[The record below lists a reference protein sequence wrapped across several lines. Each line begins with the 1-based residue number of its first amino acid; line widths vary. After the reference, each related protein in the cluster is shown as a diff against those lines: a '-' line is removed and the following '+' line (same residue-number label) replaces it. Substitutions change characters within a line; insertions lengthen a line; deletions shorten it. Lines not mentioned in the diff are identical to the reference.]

1 MLNVKILIVLMLFLE
16 QARGRR
22 TWPLRATWC
31 PRAPPWW
38 PLVCLSEF
46 VFSCCCINLM
56 PTNAVLSVSGHV
68 DPSCRLKIVHAVSQ
82 QQQHPISVELL
93 MARFPRYSS
102 IMFSPYR
109 YVTFEINSQGE
120 SVMRSRSRETAITLM
135 FNKSYTYVN
144 KAVANA
150 VRLRMQIS
158 NLLRCFKVGE
168 SDKSIGATAKNSLW
182 WWGTIACSSMCANQ
196 GCGAEARAWNF
207 ASGSIALICEA
218 SELPKHKVF
227 QFSLDEI
234 SFELEPQTLDAWSRS
249 LKFEFRLRSP
259 CANSANHNCSFLT
272 LEFRPTSRES

>member
-1 MLNVKILIVLMLFLE
+1 
-16 QARGRR
+16 
-22 TWPLRATWC
+22 
-31 PRAPPWW
+31 
-38 PLVCLSEF
+38 
-46 VFSCCCINLM
+46 M

-120 SVMRSRSRETAITLM
+120 SVMKSRSRETAITLM

-182 WWGTIACSSMCANQ
+182 
-196 GCGAEARAWNF
+196 
-207 ASGSIALICEA
+207 
-218 SELPKHKVF
+218 
-227 QFSLDEI
+227 
-234 SFELEPQTLDAWSRS
+234 
-249 LKFEFRLRSP
+249 
-259 CANSANHNCSFLT
+259 
-272 LEFRPTSRES
+272 